1 MGSVETGLK
10 RSWSP
15 CRFQRRQSDCPHSV
29 HAPRIMHCACSLFF
43 LHGAHMEH
51 LSCVLALISLHTH
64 AHTSLLHGR
73 VSTTRR
79 EVPHLHAA
87 RARAC
92 VHNHPH
98 VHSHSHTH
106 LNSGTNGVCARTC
119 TPARLHPFAWPV
131 RFRARDFNIL
141 QGMYYNGP
149 H

>member
-1 MGSVETGLK
+1 MTLTDGSSEVMEPVPLPERLST
-10 RSWSP
+10 
-15 CRFQRRQSDCPHSV
+15 V

-43 LHGAHMEH
+43 STWCTYG
-51 LSCVLALISLHTH
+51 ALIMRASSNFIAYARSHMPT
-64 AHTSLLHGR
+64 GR

-119 TPARLHPFAWPV
+119 TLARLHPFACPV
-131 RFRARDFNIL
+131 RFRARDFNTL
-141 QGMYYNGP
+141 RGMYYNGP